1 MQRLHIALPILAAAL
16 AMAPAA
22 MADSYNLTISGSN
35 FSANLYLTATP
46 GTESGAP
53 GPATIDT
60 ITLVSGTFTIA
71 GGPNAGTY
79 TLNNVA
85 PVSAN
90 PGSDATNPTN
100 NGKFL
105 YDNLLYPTTAGTPC
119 APTQTNCALDW
130 DGLLVPVGVNN
141 YELNLFSGAF
151 GGIPGNEAPGNIY
164 FYFADTA
171 SNYSNNPIQP
181 VSVNGNSPA
190 PPTESLVA
198 TPEPAS
204 LLLMGSGLLGLAL
217 VLFRKARR
225 PRLALPA

>member
-1 MQRLHIALPILAAAL
+1 MKKVHIALPVLAAAL

-22 MADSYNLTISGSN
+22 MADSYDLTINGSN

-60 ITLVSGTFTIA
+60 ITLVSGTFTIT
-71 GGPNAGTY
+71 GGPDAGTY

-85 PVSAN
+85 PVAAM
-90 PGSDATNPTN
+90 PGSNATNPTDSY
-100 NGKFL
+100 GFL
-105 YDNLLYPTTAGTPC
+105 YDNLLYPTNASTPC
-119 APTQTNCALDW
+119 ATQTNCALDW
-130 DGLLVPVGVNN
+130 DGLLVPVGNSG

-151 GGIPGNEAPGNIY
+151 GGIPGNEAPGNMY
-164 FYFADTA
+164 FYFADNA
-171 SNYSNNPIQP
+171 SNYSNNPIDP
-181 VSVNGNSPA
+181 VSVSGNAA

-225 PRLALPA
+225 PGLALRV